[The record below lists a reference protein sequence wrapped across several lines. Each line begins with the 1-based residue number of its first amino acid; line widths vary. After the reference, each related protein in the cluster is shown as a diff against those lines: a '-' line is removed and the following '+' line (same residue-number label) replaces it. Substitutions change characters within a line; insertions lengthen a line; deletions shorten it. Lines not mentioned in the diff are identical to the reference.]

1 MTSASD
7 NFVHLHVHTD
17 YSMLDGAA
25 KIDELLTKAV
35 EFEMPAIAITDHGNN
50 FGAYEFWQKATK
62 KGIKPIIGIEAYL
75 APGSRLDK
83 SRTYWADGGDDDLS
97 KGAYSHLTMLST
109 DNDSMMNL
117 FKLSSYAWLEGYYF
131 QPRMD
136 RELLAK
142 YSKGIIATSGCAG
155 GEVQTRLRLGQ
166 YKEALETAAE
176 FRDIFGK
183 ENYFIEIMDHGASVE
198 RRSFDEL
205 IKLSKDL
212 GIPLLATN
220 DLHYTEP
227 GHVEAQE
234 ALLCIQTG
242 TKMTDERRFKF
253 DGEGYYLKSAR
264 QMRELFAAFPEA
276 CDNTLLV
283 AERSDIKFEE
293 RNLMPRFDVPEGH
306 TEATWFEQEVVAGMK
321 AKFGTNISPEYQERI
336 AYEIEVIKNMNFPG
350 YFLVVADFISWARS
364 QGIRVGP
371 GRGSA
376 AGSLVSYVL
385 GITALDPI
393 KYGLIFERFLNPSRK
408 SLPDIDVDF
417 DDRRRGEVIRY
428 VTEKY
433 GDDRVAQII
442 TYGTIKARQSLK
454 DAARVLGVD
463 YSVGEKLTKA
473 MPPMILGKEMTLREM
488 VEDPK
493 LKAVVE
499 AVVDEP
505 TEEDFEEETIEFEPV
520 AIAAAVAPTDSKS
533 RYKEAAEFRKILEED
548 PDARRVFDLAR
559 GLEGLK
565 RQTSVHAA
573 GVIMSAVPLLDVI
586 PVIRRDDDGA
596 IITAFAQKPCE
607 DLGLVKMDFLG
618 LRNLT
623 VLDSAIE
630 NALSNRGETVVLE
643 DLDLD
648 GDLATYEMLSRGETL
663 GVFQLDGGQ
672 MRSLLKILK
681 PSKFEHISAAIAL
694 YRPGPMGVGSH
705 TSYAHRK
712 NGNEQPV
719 SIHPDLEGPLAEILD
734 PTYGL
739 IVYQEQVMAVA
750 QKVANFSL
758 VQADAL
764 RSAMGKKLK
773 DVLDEQKTTFTAGMR
788 QNGFSEVVIEKL
800 WDTLLPFADYAFN
813 KAHSAAY
820 GVLSYW
826 TAYMKANF
834 PQEYMA
840 ALLTSVRSSRDRL
853 GVYLSEARRAGIQVL
868 PPDVNDSI
876 ADFRAVGK
884 DIRFGL
890 EAVRNVG
897 LGVVQEIVRTREAE
911 GKFESF
917 QDFVSKVPASVCT
930 KKVIESLIKAG
941 AFDSFGVSR
950 RALFEAHEEII
961 TAEIKAKKSKTTGES
976 DLFGDF
982 DSGETNYKIANLA
995 EWPQRQ
1001 LLSLER
1007 EMLGLYVSAHPL
1019 QGAESRLRSS
1029 ATETIESFNTRTNF
1043 ADTETV
1049 TLAGLITAVEVKTAR
1064 ASGNIYAN
1072 ITIEDLEGEVTLM
1085 IFNKTYQEH
1094 LDKLVVDTMVAVRG
1108 RMRPRDD
1115 GFALNVYDIRVL
1127 EKEES
1132 NYVGPLK
1139 ISISEELATK
1149 KNIETLD
1156 AIFKRYP
1163 GQTEVQLLMKSDSGV
1178 APYRLKH
1185 KVFVGDALI
1194 SEVKQHFGTSALDNL
1209 VQLSDIKTDE
1219 LLEPVAGEDIT
1230 PLVIEQAGELFGN

>member
-1 MTSASD
+1 MSSD
-7 NFVHLHVHTD
+7 SKNFVHLHVHTD

-25 KIDELLTKAV
+25 KIDELLDKAV
-35 EFEMPAIAITDHGNN
+35 DFKMPAIAITDHGNN

-109 DNDSMMNL
+109 DNASMMNL

-136 RELLAK
+136 RELLSK

-183 ENYFIEIMDHGASVE
+183 ENYFIEIMDHGAGVE
-198 RRSFDEL
+198 RRSFDDL

-212 GIPLLATN
+212 GIPLVATN

-264 QMRELFAAFPEA
+264 QMRELFADFPEA
-276 CDNTLLV
+276 CDNTLLI

-306 TEATWFEQEVVAGMK
+306 TEASWFEQEVVAGMK
-321 AKFGTNISPEYQERI
+321 DRFGENIAPEYQQRI

-350 YFLVVADFISWARS
+350 YFLVVADFISWART

-442 TYGTIKARQSLK
+442 TYGTIKAKQSLK
-454 DAARVLGVD
+454 DAARVLGMD

-473 MPPMILGKEMTLREM
+473 MPPMILGKDMTLREM

-493 LKAVVE
+493 LKTVVE
-499 AVVDEP
+499 TAVEDN
-505 TEEDFEEETIEFEPV
+505 TDDDFEEETVEFEPV
-520 AIAAAVAPTDSKS
+520 VIAAVANTDSKS

-548 PDARRVFDLAR
+548 PDARKVFELAR

-623 VLDSAIE
+623 VLDKAIE
-630 NALSNRGETVVLE
+630 NALSNRGKVVVLE

-648 GDLATYEMLSRGETL
+648 GDELTYEMLSRGETL

-681 PSKFEHISAAIAL
+681 PTKFEHISAAIAL

-712 NGNEQPV
+712 NGNEQPI

-750 QKVANFSL
+750 QKVANFTL

-773 DVLDEQKTTFTAGMR
+773 DVLDQQKTSFKAGMQ
-788 QNGFSEVVIEKL
+788 QNGFADVVIEKL

-876 ADFRAVGK
+876 ADFRAVGN

-897 LGVVQEIVRTREAE
+897 LGVVQEIVRTRESE
-911 GKFESF
+911 GRFESF

-950 RALFEAHEEII
+950 RALFEAHEDII
-961 TAEIKAKKSKTTGES
+961 AAEVKAKKSKSTGDS

-982 DSGETNYKIANLA
+982 DSGETNYKIANLE

-1029 ATETIESFNTRTNF
+1029 ATESIDSYNTRKNF
-1043 ADTETV
+1043 TDTETV

-1085 IFNKTYQEH
+1085 IFNKTYLEH
-1094 LDKLVVDTMVAVRG
+1094 VEKLQVDSLVAVRG

-1132 NYVGPLK
+1132 SFVGPLK
-1139 ISISEELATK
+1139 IRIAEHMATK
-1149 KNIETLD
+1149 ANVEILD
-1156 AIFKRYP
+1156 GIFKRYP
-1163 GQTEVQLLMKSDSGV
+1163 GQTEVQLMLKTETGV
-1178 APYRLKH
+1178 NPYRLKH
-1185 KVFVGDALI
+1185 KVFVNDSLI
-1194 SEVKQHFGTSALDNL
+1194 SEVKQHFGTSALDDLGQQKVINE
-1209 VQLSDIKTDE
+1209 DN
-1219 LLEPVAGEDIT
+1219 LLESLTGEDVSS
-1230 PLVIEQAGELFGN
+1230 LVVEQAGELFGQ

>member
-1 MTSASD
+1 
-7 NFVHLHVHTD
+7 
-17 YSMLDGAA
+17 MLDGAA
-25 KIDELLTKAV
+25 KIDELLDKAV
-35 EFEMPAIAITDHGNN
+35 ELEMPAIAITDHGNN

-83 SRTYWADGGDDDLS
+83 SRTYWADGGEDDLS

-117 FKLSSYAWLEGYYF
+117 FKMSSYAWLEGYYF

-136 RELLAK
+136 RELLSK

-166 YKEALETAAE
+166 YKEALTAAAD

-183 ENYFIEIMDHGASVE
+183 DNYYIEIMDHGANVE

-205 IKLSKDL
+205 IKISKDL

-242 TKMTDERRFKF
+242 TKMNDERRFKF

-264 QMRELFAAFPEA
+264 QMRELFSMFPEA

-283 AERSDIKFEE
+283 AERSDIKFQE

-306 TEATWFEQEVVAGMK
+306 TEASWFEQEVLSGMT
-321 AKFGTNISPEYQERI
+321 ARLGTNIPTEYQERI
-336 AYEIEVIKNMNFPG
+336 AYEIEVINNMNFPG
-350 YFLVVADFISWARS
+350 YFLVVADFISWARE

-428 VTEKY
+428 VTQKY

-442 TYGTIKARQSLK
+442 TYGTIKAKQSIK
-454 DAARVLGVD
+454 DAARVLGMD

-473 MPPMILGKEMTLREM
+473 MPPTVLGRDMTLSEM
-488 VEDPK
+488 VDDPQ
-493 LKAVVE
+493 LKPQAETVI
-499 AVVDEP
+499 DDSF
-505 TEEDFEEETIEFEPV
+505 EEDFEEETIEFEPV
-520 AIAAAVAPTDSKS
+520 EVVANASSDSKS
-533 RYKEAAEFRKILEED
+533 RYKQAAEFRRLLDED
-548 PDARRVFDLAR
+548 PDARKVFDLAR

-573 GVIMSAVPLLDVI
+573 GVIMSAVPLIDVI

-623 VLDSAIE
+623 VLDKAIE
-630 NALSNRGETVVLE
+630 NAKSNRGATVVLE
-643 DLDLD
+643 ELDLD
-648 GDLATYEMLSRGETL
+648 ADEATYEMLSRGETL

-712 NGNEQPV
+712 NGTEQPV

-773 DVLDEQKTTFTAGMR
+773 DVLDEQKTSFKAGME
-788 QNGFSEVVIEKL
+788 QNGFNPVVIEKL
-800 WDTLLPFADYAFN
+800 WETLLPFADYAFN

-826 TAYMKANF
+826 TAYMKANY

-853 GVYLSEARRAGIQVL
+853 SVYLSEARRAGILVL

-884 DIRFGL
+884 DIRFGM
-890 EAVRNVG
+890 EAIRNVG
-897 LGVVQEIVRTREAE
+897 LGVVQEIVKTREAK
-911 GKFESF
+911 GRFESF

-941 AFDSFGVSR
+941 AFDSFKVSR

-961 TAEIKAKKSKTTGES
+961 VSEIRAKKFKNSGDS
-976 DLFGDF
+976 DLFDDF
-982 DSGETNYKIANLA
+982 DSGETNYKIANLS

-1007 EMLGLYVSAHPL
+1007 EMLGMYVSAHPL
-1019 QGAESRLRSS
+1019 QGAENRLRQS
-1029 ATETIESFNTRTNF
+1029 ATESIVSFTTRKNF
-1043 ADTETV
+1043 ADAETV
-1049 TLAGLITAVEVKTAR
+1049 TLAGLVTGLEVKTAR

-1072 ITIEDLEGEVTLM
+1072 LTIEDLEGELTIM

-1094 LDKLVVDTMVAVRG
+1094 LEKLSVDTIIAVRG
-1108 RMRPRDD
+1108 KVRPRDD

-1127 EKEES
+1127 EKEE
-1132 NYVGPLK
+1132 NNFVGPLK
-1139 ISISEELATK
+1139 ISISEQMATK
-1149 KNIETLD
+1149 QNIEILD
-1156 AIFKRYP
+1156 SVLKKYP
-1163 GQTEVQLLMKSDSGV
+1163 GQTEVQLKMISTNGSS
-1178 APYRLKH
+1178 PYRLKH
-1185 KVFVGDALI
+1185 KVFVDDSLI
-1194 SEVKQHFGTSALDNL
+1194 SEIKQHFGTKALDLHEGNIRDGL
-1209 VQLSDIKTDE
+1209 V
-1219 LLEPVAGEDIT
+1219 LESESITGQDVT
-1230 PLVIEQAGELFGN
+1230 PLVVKQTGELFSQ

>member
-1 MTSASD
+1 MTMA
-7 NFVHLHVHTD
+7 
-17 YSMLDGAA
+17 
-25 KIDELLTKAV
+25 
-35 EFEMPAIAITDHGNN
+35 
-50 FGAYEFWQKATK
+50 Q
-62 KGIKPIIGIEAYL
+62 
-75 APGSRLDK
+75 
-83 SRTYWADGGDDDLS
+83 
-97 KGAYSHLTMLST
+97 
-109 DNDSMMNL
+109 
-117 FKLSSYAWLEGYYF
+117 SSL
-131 QPRMD
+131 
-136 RELLAK
+136 
-142 YSKGIIATSGCAG
+142 
-155 GEVQTRLRLGQ
+155 
-166 YKEALETAAE
+166 
-176 FRDIFGK
+176 
-183 ENYFIEIMDHGASVE
+183 
-198 RRSFDEL
+198 
-205 IKLSKDL
+205 
-212 GIPLLATN
+212 PLL
-220 DLHYTEP
+220 
-227 GHVEAQE
+227 
-234 ALLCIQTG
+234 
-242 TKMTDERRFKF
+242 
-253 DGEGYYLKSAR
+253 
-264 QMRELFAAFPEA
+264 
-276 CDNTLLV
+276 
-283 AERSDIKFEE
+283 
-293 RNLMPRFDVPEGH
+293 
-306 TEATWFEQEVVAGMK
+306 
-321 AKFGTNISPEYQERI
+321 
-336 AYEIEVIKNMNFPG
+336 
-350 YFLVVADFISWARS
+350 
-364 QGIRVGP
+364 
-371 GRGSA
+371 
-376 AGSLVSYVL
+376 
-385 GITALDPI
+385 
-393 KYGLIFERFLNPSRK
+393 K
-408 SLPDIDVDF
+408 SL
-417 DDRRRGEVIRY
+417 
-428 VTEKY
+428 
-433 GDDRVAQII
+433 
-442 TYGTIKARQSLK
+442 
-454 DAARVLGVD
+454 
-463 YSVGEKLTKA
+463 
-473 MPPMILGKEMTLREM
+473 
-488 VEDPK
+488 
-493 LKAVVE
+493 
-499 AVVDEP
+499 
-505 TEEDFEEETIEFEPV
+505 
-520 AIAAAVAPTDSKS
+520 
-533 RYKEAAEFRKILEED
+533 
-548 PDARRVFDLAR
+548 
-559 GLEGLK
+559 
-565 RQTSVHAA
+565 
-573 GVIMSAVPLLDVI
+573 
-586 PVIRRDDDGA
+586 
-596 IITAFAQKPCE
+596 E

-961 TAEIKAKKSKTTGES
+961 AAEIKAKKSKTTGES

-1230 PLVIEQAGELFGN
+1230 PLVIEQTGELFGN